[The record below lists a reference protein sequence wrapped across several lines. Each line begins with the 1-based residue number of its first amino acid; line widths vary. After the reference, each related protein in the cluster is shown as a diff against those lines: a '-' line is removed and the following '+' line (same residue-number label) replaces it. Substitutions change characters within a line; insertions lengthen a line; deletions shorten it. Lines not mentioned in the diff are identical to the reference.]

1 MIRKSYYRTH
11 KSKPKLGVSFTAK
24 TRRALSIRI
33 PNPRFLEDNSRKEK
47 VRSVSTADVYQTCG
61 NHKHRISEKI
71 INKIKKVRNYWELKC
86 KLLPNVFVM
95 LNYDRIDKRYSH
107 EFVDHSLKGILGD
120 ELNEELSNN
129 VNESKSQD
137 YD

>member
-1 MIRKSYYRTH
+1 M
-11 KSKPKLGVSFTAK
+11 
-24 TRRALSIRI
+24 LSIRI
-33 PNPRFLEDNSRKEK
+33 PNPLFLEDNSRKEK
-47 VRSVSTADVYQTCG
+47 VRSVSTADVYQTTS
-61 NHKHRISEKI
+61 HSKHRISEKI
-71 INKIKKVRNYWELKC
+71 VNKIKKVSSYWEQKC

-120 ELNEELSNN
+120 ELNEEMSNN
-129 VNESKSQD
+129 GNDSKTQY